1 MTTPVNSKSTP
12 KVPSAKMLKLAVP
25 FLGVLGALQG
35 ADPNIASTALVG
47 ATRGLDMAGGLVALA
62 ASISTLALAAS
73 VITTGLLADRL
84 GRRRVLMAAL
94 VFAVVG
100 DLIVAIA
107 PSSGFFLL
115 GRAVAGVGLGAIF
128 GAAFAYLRA
137 VVPADKIPGAMGI
150 FGASIGVFTLVFT
163 FVGGSLSG
171 IDWRVAFLMIP
182 IASLIC
188 FFLVPIILPAQ
199 EPVSKGKQDILG
211 QIFLALGVIAFLYG
225 VSHLGDSLTD
235 LLTWGPLIGGVLFL
249 VAFFIYESKNINRFF
264 PVSLFKSRIFIAA
277 VIVGL
282 VYNFGT
288 AVSFLQITNLWQ
300 YVNGESTS
308 VVSVWQL
315 GFLIPGIFAALV
327 FGRLMVK
334 GMSNQR
340 ALLIAGFAISIGM
353 VWLAFFNAATSYWL
367 FLPGLIILGAGL
379 TVSSL
384 PYGNLIMKEAPPAY
398 FGPVTSSRTTIGQFF
413 YAIGLALS
421 TVIIDKITIGGTVDT
436 LTTAGVPP
444 TQIGTALDSVN
455 AYAAQSTAPA
465 TSLGKQALAAAA
477 DSYGTGF
484 ATVMIIGAVISLVG
498 AIIGAIL
505 LKADAHPKAEPA
517 PTK

>member
-1 MTTPVNSKSTP
+1 MTTPVNSKSAP
-12 KVPSAKMLKLAVP
+12 KVSSAKILKLAVP

-47 ATRGLDMAGGLVALA
+47 ATRGLDMTGGLVALA

-128 GAAFAYLRA
+128 GASFAYLKA
-137 VVPADKIPGAMGI
+137 VVPANKIPGAMGI

-211 QIFLALGVIAFLYG
+211 QVFLALGVIAFLYG

-235 LLTWGPLIGGVLFL
+235 LLTWGPLIGGVLL
-249 VAFFIYESKNINRFF
+249 VVAFFIYESRNINRFF

-340 ALLIAGFAISIGM
+340 ALLIVQDSQFRLEWYGWHFSM
-353 VWLAFFNAATSYWL
+353 RRQATGYS
-367 FLPGLIILGAGL
+367 F
-379 TVSSL
+379 
-384 PYGNLIMKEAPPAY
+384 
-398 FGPVTSSRTTIGQFF
+398 
-413 YAIGLALS
+413 
-421 TVIIDKITIGGTVDT
+421 
-436 LTTAGVPP
+436 
-444 TQIGTALDSVN
+444 
-455 AYAAQSTAPA
+455 
-465 TSLGKQALAAAA
+465 QA
-477 DSYGTGF
+477 
-484 ATVMIIGAVISLVG
+484 
-498 AIIGAIL
+498 
-505 LKADAHPKAEPA
+505 
-517 PTK
+517 

>member
-1 MTTPVNSKSTP
+1 M
-12 KVPSAKMLKLAVP
+12 
-25 FLGVLGALQG
+25 
-35 ADPNIASTALVG
+35 
-47 ATRGLDMAGGLVALA
+47 
-62 ASISTLALAAS
+62 
-73 VITTGLLADRL
+73 
-84 GRRRVLMAAL
+84 LMAAL

-211 QIFLALGVIAFLYG
+211 QVFLALGVIAFLYG

-235 LLTWGPLIGGVLFL
+235 LLTWGPLIGGVLLL
-249 VAFFIYESKNINRFF
+249 VAFFIYESRNINRFF
-264 PVSLFKSRIFIAA
+264 PVNLFKSRIFIAA

-308 VVSVWQL
+308 VVSIWQL
-315 GFLIPGIFAALV
+315 GLLIPGIFGALV

-334 GMSNQR
+334 GMSNRR

-353 VWLAFFNAATSYWL
+353 LWLAFFNAATSYWL

-421 TVIIDKITIGGTVDT
+421 TVIIDKITIGGTADT

-455 AYAAQSTAPA
+455 AYAAQSTAPT

-484 ATVMIIGAVISLVG
+484 ATVMIIGAILSIVG

>member
-1 MTTPVNSKSTP
+1 MTTPVNSKSAP
-12 KVPSAKMLKLAVP
+12 KVPSAKILKLAVP

-47 ATRGLDMAGGLVALA
+47 ATRGLDMTGGLVALA

-128 GAAFAYLRA
+128 GASFAYLRA

-211 QIFLALGVIAFLYG
+211 QVFLALGVIAFLYG

-421 TVIIDKITIGGTVDT
+421 TVIIDKITIGGTADT

-455 AYAAQSTAPA
+455 AYAAQSTAPT

-505 LKADAHPKAEPA
+505 LKADAHPKAEPV
-517 PTK
+517 PNK

>member
-1 MTTPVNSKSTP
+1 MTTPVNSKSAP
-12 KVPSAKMLKLAVP
+12 KVPSAKILKLAVP

-47 ATRGLDMAGGLVALA
+47 ATRGLDMTGGLVALA

-94 VFAVVG
+94 VLAVVG

-211 QIFLALGVIAFLYG
+211 QVFLALGVIAFLYG
-225 VSHLGDSLTD
+225 VSHLGNSLTN
-235 LLTWGPLIGGVLFL
+235 LLTWGPLIGGVLLL
-249 VAFFIYESKNINRFF
+249 VAFFIYESRNINRFF

-308 VVSVWQL
+308 VVSIWQL

-384 PYGNLIMKEAPPAY
+384 PYGNLIMKEAPAAY

-421 TVIIDKITIGGTVDT
+421 TVIIDKITIGGTADT

-455 AYAAQSTAPA
+455 AYAAQSTAPT

>member
-1 MTTPVNSKSTP
+1 MSTSTKKSKP
-12 KVPSAKMLKLAVP
+12 AKVPSAKMLKLAVP

-47 ATRGLDMAGGLVALA
+47 ATRGLSMEGGLVALA

-73 VITTGLLADRL
+73 VITTGLWADRL

-94 VFAVVG
+94 VLTIVG

-107 PSSGFFLL
+107 PTSAFFLL

-150 FGASIGVFTLVFT
+150 FGASVGIFTLAFT
-163 FVGGSLSG
+163 FIGGSLSA
-171 IDWRVAFLMIP
+171 IDWRIAFLLIP
-182 IASLIC
+182 IASAVC

-199 EPVSKGKQDILG
+199 QPISKGKQDILG
-211 QIFLALGVIAFLYG
+211 QVFLALGVIAFLYG
-225 VSHLGDSLTD
+225 VSHLGTSLTD
-235 LLTWGPLIGGVLFL
+235 LLTWGPLIGGVLL
-249 VAFFIYESKNINRFF
+249 ITAFFIYESKNSNRFF
-264 PVSLFKSRIFIAA
+264 PVSIFKERIFIAA
-277 VIVGL
+277 VVVGL

-288 AVSFLQITNLWQ
+288 AMSFLQITNLWQ

-315 GFLIPGIFAALV
+315 GFLLPAIFAALI
-327 FGRLMVK
+327 FGKLMVN
-334 GMSNQR
+334 GMSNR
-340 ALLIAGFAISIGM
+340 TAVLIAGVAIFIGM
-353 VWLAFFNAATSYWL
+353 IWLAFFNAATSYWL
-367 FLPGLIILGAGL
+367 FLPGLVILGAGL
-379 TVSSL
+379 TIVSL

-421 TVIIDKITIGGTVDT
+421 TVIIDKMTTGGTVET
-436 LTTAGVPP
+436 LTKAGVPP
-444 TQIGTALDSVN
+444 TKIGTALDSVT
-455 AYAAQSTAPA
+455 AYASQSTEPT

-484 ATVMIIGAVISLVG
+484 ATVMIIGAILSIVG
-498 AIIGAIL
+498 AVIASIL
-505 LKADAHPKAEPA
+505 LKSDTHPKAEPA
-517 PTK
+517 TGS